1 MRLAVSSDGSLLS
14 PPCDAVASNSQ
25 TTDVT
30 SPFLVRYVGRPP
42 FGWRTAFTS
51 KSGASPFLESPY
63 IAIIVL

>member
-14 PPCDAVASNSQ
+14 PHVMPWRATRNLPMSLP
-25 TTDVT
+25 
-30 SPFLVRYVGRPP
+30 PFLVRYVGRPP